1 MAVKTK
7 KHLKTKH
14 NKHNKN
20 NKYNTRKNR
29 KTGGKPMVSKTLNW
43 LSRQG
48 VNSLIASFTKE
59 FDKEKTLVEVLKIKN
74 NRKKINDIFDVTD
87 TKEPIDP
94 TEVPPIVMAFGSKT
108 YDKIEKF
115 IKLLQEHKYKFPSRD
130 TLLKGIHTMIISN
143 TPNNL
148 NYNEIYQMSDEE
160 MKYKIRFAELLLEI
174 EPKRHISFE
183 QDVTER
189 IYCDAHFKFCNLLS
203 AYSSK
208 NNNLELLK
216 STNKVGWNALFDP
229 EKHKGSFADI
239 FTIKKEKLLEKNP
252 NFLGMKD
259 SKNNLELALQGQI
272 DNPTKNYSKVLEFIL
287 RNAQNADI
295 SEKLYVPSVVKL
307 LTGNI
312 KTFKKYPEVVKQ
324 LLDDANRLNLK
335 PLLELLEKKAEPEK
349 EDIDTEQ

>member
-7 KHLKTKH
+7 KQLKTKH
-14 NKHNKN
+14 NKHNKYNKN
-20 NKYNTRKNR
+20 NKNNTRKNR
-29 KTGGKPMVSKTLNW
+29 KTGGKPMEMLNW
-43 LSRQG
+43 LSQKG
-48 VNSLIASFTKE
+48 VNSLITSFTKE
-59 FDKEKTLVEVLKIKN
+59 FDKGKNLDEVLKIKN
-74 NRKKINDIFDVTD
+74 NQKKINDIFDVTD
-87 TKEPIDP
+87 PDPIK
-94 TEVPPIVMAFGSKT
+94 VPVIVMAFGSKT

-115 IKLLQEHKYKFPSRD
+115 IKLLQKHKYKFPSRD

-216 STNKVGWNALFDP
+216 STNKVGLNALFDP
-229 EKHKGSFADI
+229 EEHKGSFSDLM
-239 FTIKKEKLLEKNP
+239 TIKKEKLLEKNP

-272 DNPTKNYSKVLEFIL
+272 DNPTEDYSKVLEFIL
-287 RNAQNADI
+287 RNAKNADI

-335 PLLELLEKKAEPEK
+335 SLLELLEEKAEPEK
-349 EDIDTEQ
+349 EDIDTDQ